1 MTVTDTVVSQN
12 KELTMPR
19 IRAIETAE
27 AAPRAKA
34 LLDGV
39 QKKLGMTPNLMRTMA
54 NAPAALEAY
63 LGFSNSLGQ
72 SSLSPKLR
80 EQVALT
86 VGELNRCQYCLAAH
100 NALGKMAGL
109 GDEEIADSR
118 RGASTDRKT
127 EAILQFARQIVTE
140 RGWVS
145 DEDVQSIRDVGVTDA
160 EIAEIVATVA
170 LNIFTNYFNHVA
182 GTAVDF
188 PEVEPAAAP
197 ACDC

>member
-1 MTVTDTVVSQN
+1 
-12 KELTMPR
+12 MPR

-27 AAPRAKA
+27 AAPKA
-34 LLDGV
+34 RKLLDGV

-54 NAPAALEAY
+54 NSPAVLEAY

-80 EQVALT
+80 EQIALA

-100 NALGKMAGL
+100 CALGKMAGL

-118 RGASTDRKT
+118 RGVSPDRKT
-127 EAILQFARQIVTE
+127 EAVLRFAGKVVSE

-145 DEDVQSIRDVGVTDA
+145 DEDVQSIRAVGVTDA
-160 EIAEIVATVA
+160 EIAEIVAAVA
-170 LNIFTNYFNHVA
+170 LNIFTNYINHVA
-182 GTAVDF
+182 GTEVDF
-188 PEVEPAAAP
+188 PEVEASEAP
-197 ACDC
+197 TCSC